1 MALSTRYPSTPS
13 FFQGF
18 EPLAKKRTRTARS
31 STPKTPEKDRSEKVV
46 AENRKARHNYE
57 LLERLEA
64 GLVLVGTEV
73 KSARA
78 GGVNLKDSYAA
89 VRGGELF
96 LMQVHINPYS
106 HGTHENHEALRP
118 RKLLLAKR
126 ELRRWIGKINER
138 GFTIVPVRMYFNK
151 KGKLKVEIALAR
163 GKRQYD
169 RRAAA
174 RERDIER
181 DVQAE
186 LKERNR

>member
-1 MALSTRYPSTPS
+1 M
-13 FFQGF
+13 
-18 EPLAKKRTRTARS
+18 AKKRTKS
-31 STPKTPEKDRSEKVV
+31 GKSPKEEVADDSEKLV
-46 AENRKARHNYE
+46 AENRKARHSYE
-57 LLERLEA
+57 LIERLEA

-78 GGVNLKDSYAA
+78 GGVNLKDSYAT

-118 RKLLLAKR
+118 RKLLLSKR
-126 ELRRWIGKINER
+126 ELRKWIGKINER
-138 GFTIVPVRMYFNK
+138 GFTVVPLRMYFK
-151 KGKLKVEIALAR
+151 KGKLKVELALAR
-163 GKRQYD
+163 GKRQHD

-174 RERDIER
+174 KERDMDRE
-181 DVQAE
+181 VQAA

>member
-1 MALSTRYPSTPS
+1 M
-13 FFQGF
+13 
-18 EPLAKKRTRTARS
+18 AKKRSKSRKPSAEEVAD
-31 STPKTPEKDRSEKVV
+31 KSEKVV
-46 AENRKARHNYE
+46 AENRKARHSYE
-57 LLERLEA
+57 LVERLEA

-96 LMQVHINPYS
+96 LMQAHINPYS

-118 RKLLLAKR
+118 RKLLLSKR
-126 ELRRWIGKINER
+126 ELRKWIGKINER
-138 GFTIVPVRMYFNK
+138 GFTVVPLRMYFK
-151 KGKLKVEIALAR
+151 KGKLKVELALAR
-163 GKRQYD
+163 GKRQHD

-174 RERDIER
+174 KERDMDRE
-181 DVQAE
+181 VQAA

>member
-1 MALSTRYPSTPS
+1 M
-13 FFQGF
+13 
-18 EPLAKKRTRTARS
+18 
-31 STPKTPEKDRSEKVV
+31 D
-46 AENRKARHNYE
+46 
-57 LLERLEA
+57 
-64 GLVLVGTEV
+64 
-73 KSARA
+73 
-78 GGVNLKDSYAA
+78 
-89 VRGGELF
+89 
-96 LMQVHINPYS
+96 YS

-181 DVQAE
+181 DVQAA

>member
-1 MALSTRYPSTPS
+1 M
-13 FFQGF
+13 
-18 EPLAKKRTRTARS
+18 AKKRTKTTRS
-31 STPKTPEKDRSEKVV
+31 STPKTAEKSDKSEKVV
-46 AENRKARHNYE
+46 AENRKARHTYE
-57 LLERLEA
+57 LVERLEA

-78 GGVNLKDSYAA
+78 GGVNLKDSYAS
-89 VRGGELF
+89 VRNGELF

-118 RKLLLAKR
+118 RKLLLSKR

-138 GFTIVPVRMYFNK
+138 GFTIVPVRMYFK

-174 RERDIER
+174 KERDIER
-181 DVQAE
+181 DVQAA

>member
-1 MALSTRYPSTPS
+1 
-13 FFQGF
+13 
-18 EPLAKKRTRTARS
+18 LAKKRTKTARS
-31 STPKTPEKDRSEKVV
+31 STPKTPEKPGKGDRSEKVV
-46 AENRKARHNYE
+46 AENRKARHDYE
-57 LLERLEA
+57 LVERLEA

-78 GGVNLKDSYAA
+78 GGVNLKDSYAT

-96 LMQVHINPYS
+96 LMQAHINPYS

-118 RKLLLAKR
+118 RKLLLSKH

-138 GFTIVPVRMYFNK
+138 GFTVVPVRMYFK
-151 KGKLKVEIALAR
+151 KGKLKVELALAR

-174 RERDIER
+174 KERDIER
-181 DVQAE
+181 DVQAA
-186 LKERNR
+186 LKERSR